1 MSALSLAIQNEV
13 ACITLERG
21 DAGNPF
27 DVHFC
32 AELLAAIRGCQEKG
46 SAARAILI
54 RSSGKNFS
62 FGGDLRWLASHGD
75 RMHEAAREPVAM
87 LNEAIL
93 ALSAGEAPVVVAASG
108 MVAGGAV
115 GLASSADFLIAA
127 DNARFYAAFAGIG
140 LSCDTGCS
148 YFLPRLVGLRRA
160 TDFLMLN
167 EMWDAETAQRAG
179 LVSRRVALD
188 ALEDEARALAEKLAS
203 GPTVGLGQMRRLLR
217 ANLPLEAQLSLEADG
232 IARSAQTR
240 DMPNAVRSLLAKEA
254 AVFEG
259 A

>member
-1 MSALSLAIQNEV
+1 MSALTLTIRNRV

-27 DVHFC
+27 DAGFC
-32 AELLAAIRGCQEKG
+32 TELLAAIATFGQYRP
-46 SAARAILI
+46 AVRAVLI
-54 RSSGKNFS
+54 RSAGANFS
-62 FGGDLRWLASHGD
+62 YGGDLRWLASHGD

-87 LNEAIL
+87 LNEAIV
-93 ALSAGEAPVVVAASG
+93 ALSRADAPLVVAVGG

-115 GLASSADFLIAA
+115 GLASAADFLVAA
-127 DNARFYAAFAGIG
+127 ENARFYAAFAGIG

-167 EMWDAETAQRAG
+167 QMWDVETAERAG
-179 LVSRRVALD
+179 LVSHRVAPDALD
-188 ALEDEARALAEKLAS
+188 AAAWALAEQLAA
-203 GPTVGLGQMRRLLR
+203 GPTVGFGELRRLLR
-217 ANLPLEAQLSLEADG
+217 ADLPLEEQLALEAAG
-232 IARSAQTR
+232 IARSAATR
-240 DMPNAVRSLLAKEA
+240 DMPNAVRAVLAKQPV
-254 AVFEG
+254 VFEG